1 MEEVIQSVGI
11 DIGTTTTQLIIS
23 EITLKDVAGFGRI
36 PETKIVDKKIL
47 YRSQIYFTP
56 LLDVDDIDGGKVQDI
71 IKTEYVKAGI
81 SPKELDTGAII
92 ITGESMRKRN
102 AKSTVEALSQI
113 AGDFVVATAGP
124 DLESVLAGRGSG
136 AAELSR
142 QTGKLVANL
151 DIGGGTTNIACFKD
165 GEVYDTACLDVGAR
179 LIKTENGRYTYVS
192 KTVSSQ
198 WNIHPGETAD
208 IEKLQEIVKVFA
220 DLLAQAVG
228 LCPETELLDH
238 YKTNHLI
245 TVEEVPE
252 LIVFSGGV
260 AACME
265 QHYDTFAFG
274 DLGVMLAEAIRNNL
288 YFQKADIVKATE
300 TMRATVI
307 GAGNFTMDISGS
319 TIEYTET
326 DFPLKSIPIGKI
338 RCSSHADIDNIE
350 NEILRIKRYFDG
362 RDDMQIA
369 IAMDGLACP
378 AFAEIQDMAKKLVE
392 SFEHHFAPEQKMIL
406 IIKEDIGKALG
417 QAILRF
423 DRCGRTLICM
433 DSIRCTNGD
442 YIDIGKP
449 VSGGTVIP
457 VVIKTLIFQQD
468 SDRR

>member
-1 MEEVIQSVGI
+1 MEEVIKSVGI

-47 YRSQIYFTP
+47 YRSEIYFTP
-56 LLDVDDIDGGKVQDI
+56 LLDVDDIDGEKVQNI
-71 IKTEYVKAGI
+71 IKTEYEKAGI
-81 SPKELDTGAII
+81 SPKALDSGAII

-102 AKSTVEALSQI
+102 ARSTVESLSQI

-151 DIGGGTTNIACFKD
+151 DIGGGTTNIAYFKD
-165 GEVYDTACLDVGAR
+165 GEVYDTACLDVGGR
-179 LIKTENGRYTYVS
+179 LIKIENGRYTYVS
-192 KTVSSQ
+192 KTVASQ
-198 WNIHPGETAD
+198 WGICPGETAD
-208 IEKLQEIVKVFA
+208 TEKLQEIAGIFA
-220 DLLAQAVG
+220 NLLAQAVG
-228 LCPETELLDH
+228 FFHKTPLLDD

-245 TVEEVPE
+245 TVDEVPE
-252 LIVFSGGV
+252 IIVFSGGV

-265 QHYDTFAFG
+265 QNYDTFAFG
-274 DLGVMLAEAIRNNL
+274 DIGVMLAEAIRNNL

-350 NEILRIKRYFDG
+350 SEIQRIKSYFDG

-378 AFAEIQDMAKKLVE
+378 AFAEIQNMAKKFVE
-392 SFEHHFAPEQKMIL
+392 SFEHHFNTGFN
-406 IIKEDIGKALG
+406 DIE
-417 QAILRF
+417 
-423 DRCGRTLICM
+423 
-433 DSIRCTNGD
+433 
-442 YIDIGKP
+442 
-449 VSGGTVIP
+449 
-457 VVIKTLIFQQD
+457 
-468 SDRR
+468 